1 MWWAPCEMK
10 VFPLH
15 SFSLL
20 HRQLMV
26 QMFEKKQQH
35 SLSMQVT
42 SFCRKI
48 RGWKILA
55 HFQLILAVNKL
66 TSKGF
71 LTTAPCI
78 LLVEM
83 TGLIVNCSSLSK
95 LASKHR
101 IINSTQFSTEL
112 LLSFISCYLDSEYS
126 FMQLHPRTLS
136 SKHFSLNTPINH
148 PTHLHNCTVFC
159 IFFSILP
166 PNAENNWQQWL
177 TNLNLVKFLSQQFPP
192 LYKFSPFCIT
202 SSLLKHII
210 FTTQVHNPI
219 FEIKLPFV
227 STPRDL

>member
-15 SFSLL
+15 FFRLL
-20 HRQLMV
+20 HQQLTIE
-26 QMFEKKQQH
+26 MFQKTQQH

-42 SFCRKI
+42 SFCIKI

-66 TSKGF
+66 TSKRF
-71 LTTAPCI
+71 LTTARCI

-95 LASKHR
+95 MASKHR
-101 IINSTQFSTEL
+101 IISSTQFSAEL
-112 LLSFISCYLDSEYS
+112 LLSFTNCSLDSEYS
-126 FMQLHPRTLS
+126 FMQLHPTTLS
-136 SKHFSLNTPINH
+136 SKHSSLNTPINH

-166 PNAENNWQQWL
+166 PNAEINWQQWL
-177 TNLNLVKFLSQQFPP
+177 TNLNLIKFLSNSF
-192 LYKFSPFCIT
+192 LLCTNSHHSASPVAFWNT
-202 SSLLKHII
+202 
-210 FTTQVHNPI
+210 
-219 FEIKLPFV
+219 
-227 STPRDL
+227 